1 MDFANTTE
9 TAAACE
15 ADSDRQFTTELLG
28 LARFLRAFS
37 LQLCGRNL
45 GEDMAQETL
54 TKAWKARRS
63 YQAGTQMKAW
73 LFTILRNEYRS
84 HLRRSWRQV
93 AWDEDAAENI
103 ATPPLQQHWQSELS
117 DVRRALPCLPAE
129 QREALLLITVGAL
142 TYDQAAAVTSTPVGT
157 VKSRVGRARAKL
169 VKLLDGEAPRKAPPQ
184 ENVHGALRPADSA
197 RRLSSIIRPFQRNS
211 KTSAVS

>member
-1 MDFANTTE
+1 MVLRRMPAETKPLMDPANTLQTSE
-9 TAAACE
+9 SSQ
-15 ADSDRQFTTELLG
+15 ADADRQFTTELLG
-28 LARFLRAFS
+28 YARFLRAFS

-45 GEDMAQETL
+45 GEDMAQEAL

-63 YQAGTQMKAW
+63 YRAGTQMKAW

-93 AWDEDAAENI
+93 EWDQEAAENI
-103 ATPPLQQHWQSELS
+103 PTPGLQQHWQSELS
-117 DVRRALPCLPAE
+117 DVRRALPCLPAN

-169 VKLLDGEAPRKAPPQ
+169 VRLLDGEAPRKAPSL
-184 ENVHGALRPADSA
+184 ESGRGAFRAADSA
-197 RRLSSIIRPFQRNS
+197 R
-211 KTSAVS
+211 